1 MWEDDIYSRTEL
13 ILGSEGI
20 EKLRRARVIVFGV
33 GGVGGYV
40 CEVLARSG
48 VGTIGLVDADKVRPS
63 NINRQII
70 ALHST
75 VGRLKT
81 SVMAERIS
89 DISPDTVVREYPV
102 FYLPDNRGGI
112 DLSQYDV
119 IVDAIDTVSAKLFLA
134 EEAQRLGI
142 TIISSMGT
150 GNKLDPTR
158 FKICD
163 ISKTSVCPLARVMRI
178 EARKRGIKKLT
189 VLFSDEEPIKTG
201 VKDETSGKE
210 VPASV
215 AFVPSVAGLMIGGWV
230 VRELSGK

>member
-1 MWEDDIYSRTEL
+1 MWEEDIYSRTEL

-20 EKLRRARVIVFGV
+20 EKLRGARVIVFGV

-48 VGTIGLVDADKVRPS
+48 VGTIGLVDADKVSPS

-142 TIISSMGT
+142 TVISSMGT

>member
-1 MWEDDIYSRTEL
+1 MWGKEIYSRTEL
-13 ILGSEGI
+13 ILGGKGM

-40 CEVLARSG
+40 CESLARSG
-48 VGTIGLVDADKVRPS
+48 VGTIGLVDADKVSAS

-81 SVMAERIS
+81 SVMAERIT
-89 DISPDTVVREYPV
+89 DINPSITVREYPV
-102 FYLPDNRGGI
+102 FYLADNRGGI
-112 DLSQYDV
+112 DLSEYDL
-119 IVDAIDTVSAKLFLA
+119 IVDAIDTVSAKLLLA

-142 TIISSMGT
+142 PIISSMGT
-150 GNKLDPTR
+150 GNKLDPSR

-178 EARKRGIKKLT
+178 ETRKRGIKKLT

-201 VKDETSGKE
+201 IKDEISGKE
-210 VPASV
+210 IPASV

-230 VRELSGK
+230 IKELSK